1 MVKCCL
7 RGEDTLNILN
17 TYNEF
22 NTNNFD
28 LNVDHYGAEI
38 CAKNYSFGPT
48 VRDNYVLH
56 FIVDGKGKFTIDGI
70 TTQLKTGDMFILP
83 KGKVAFY
90 QADGEHPWTY
100 LWVGFSGSKAEN
112 ILSKTQLLDH
122 YFCHSTLESKVL
134 DQIVKLTQFRDQ
146 KLDDVTELQ
155 LTAELYKLLAFLMK
169 EFPSK
174 AMSDSSILIQ
184 NYIKQVKKI
193 IHTQYGSP
201 LKISEIAKKLN
212 LNRSYLYKIF
222 KEETDYSLKDY
233 LIQIRMEKSADLL
246 TRTTFH
252 ISEIAN
258 AVGFPDAL
266 AFSKAFKKHF
276 GQSPSHY
283 RKALK
288 K

>member
-1 MVKCCL
+1 MNV
-7 RGEDTLNILN
+7 LN

-83 KGKVAFY
+83 KGKVTFY

-155 LTAELYKLLAFLMK
+155 LIAELYKLLAFLM
-169 EFPSK
+169 EELPSK
-174 AMSDSSILIQ
+174 TISKSDRLIQ
-184 NYIKQVKKI
+184 GYIRKTKQI
-193 IHTQYGSP
+193 IHSRYANT
-201 LKISEIAKKLN
+201 LKVNEIADKLN

-222 KEETDYSLKDY
+222 KEETGYSIKDY
-233 LIQIRMEKSADLL
+233 LSQIRMEKSADLL
-246 TRTTFH
+246 TSTDFH
-252 ISEIAN
+252 ISEVAN
-258 AVGFPDAL
+258 AVGFTDAL

-276 GQSPSHY
+276 GQSPSNY
-283 RKALK
+283 RKTQR
-288 K
+288 

>member
-1 MVKCCL
+1 MNV
-7 RGEDTLNILN
+7 LN

-56 FIVDGKGKFTIDGI
+56 FIVDGKGKLTIDGI

-155 LTAELYKLLAFLMK
+155 LIAELYKLLAFLM
-169 EFPSK
+169 EELPSK
-174 AMSDSSILIQ
+174 SMSDSNILIQ
-184 NYIKQVKKI
+184 NYIKQTKKI
-193 IHTQYGSP
+193 IHTQYSKT
-201 LKISEIAKKLN
+201 LKVSQIAKKLN

-222 KEETDYSLKDY
+222 KEETGYSIKDY
-233 LIQIRMEKSADLL
+233 LGQIRMEKSADLL
-246 TRTTFH
+246 INTTFH
-252 ISEIAN
+252 ISEVAN

-276 GQSPSHY
+276 GQSPSNY

>member
-1 MVKCCL
+1 M
-7 RGEDTLNILN
+7 NILN

-38 CAKNYSFGPT
+38 CSKNYSFGPT

-184 NYIKQVKKI
+184 NYIKQAKKI
-193 IHTQYGSP
+193 IHTQYGNP

-283 RKALK
+283 RKTQQ
-288 K
+288 

>member
-1 MVKCCL
+1 M
-7 RGEDTLNILN
+7 NILN

-22 NTNNFD
+22 GTNNFD

-38 CAKNYSFGPT
+38 CDKNYSFGPT

-56 FIVDGKGKFTIDGI
+56 FIVDGKGTFKIDGTMI
-70 TTQLKTGDMFILP
+70 ELKTGDMFILP
-83 KGKVAFY
+83 KGKMTFY
-90 QADGEHPWTY
+90 QADSKHPWTY
-100 LWVGFSGSKAEN
+100 LWVGFSGSKAES
-112 ILSKTQLLDH
+112 ILNKTQLLEH
-122 YFCHSTLESKVL
+122 YFCHSTLNSKIL
-134 DQIVKLTQFRDQ
+134 DQLVKLTQFRDQ
-146 KLDDVTELQ
+146 KLDDITELQ
-155 LTAELYKLLAFLMK
+155 LIAELYKLLAFLIE

-184 NYIKQVKKI
+184 NYIKQAKKI
-193 IHTQYGSP
+193 IHTQYGNP
-201 LKISEIAKKLN
+201 LKISDIAKKLN

-246 TRTTFH
+246 TSTTFH

-283 RKALK
+283 RRALK

>member
-1 MVKCCL
+1 M
-7 RGEDTLNILN
+7 NILN

-38 CAKNYSFGPT
+38 CSKNYSFGPT

-184 NYIKQVKKI
+184 NYIKQSKKI
-193 IHTQYGSP
+193 IHTQYGNP
-201 LKISEIAKKLN
+201 LKISDIAKKLN

>member
-1 MVKCCL
+1 MNV
-7 RGEDTLNILN
+7 LN

-22 NTNNFD
+22 DTNNFD

-38 CAKNYSFGPT
+38 CDKNYSFGPT
-48 VRDNYVLH
+48 IRDNFVLH
-56 FIVDGKGKFTIDGI
+56 FIVDGKGKFTIDG
-70 TTQLKTGDMFILP
+70 KTIELGVGDMFILP
-83 KGKVAFY
+83 KGKVTFY
-90 QADGEHPWTY
+90 QADKKYPWTY
-100 LWVGFSGSKAEN
+100 LWVGFSGSKAES
-112 ILSKTQLLDH
+112 ILSKTQLLEQ
-122 YFCHSTLESKVL
+122 YFCHSTLKSKVL

-146 KLDDVTELQ
+146 KLDDITELQ
-155 LTAELYKLLAFLMK
+155 LIAELYKLLAFLIE

-184 NYIKQVKKI
+184 NYIKQAKKI
-193 IHTQYGSP
+193 IHTQYGNP
-201 LKISEIAKKLN
+201 LKISDIAKKLN

-222 KEETDYSLKDY
+222 KEETGYSLKDY

-246 TRTTFH
+246 TSTTFH

-276 GQSPSHY
+276 SQSPSNY

>member
-1 MVKCCL
+1 M
-7 RGEDTLNILN
+7 NILN

-155 LTAELYKLLAFLMK
+155 LIAELYKLLAFLM
-169 EFPSK
+169 EELPSK
-174 AMSDSSILIQ
+174 SMSDSNILIQ
-184 NYIKQVKKI
+184 NYIKQTKKI
-193 IHTQYGSP
+193 IHTQYSKT
-201 LKISEIAKKLN
+201 LKVSQIAKKLN

-222 KEETDYSLKDY
+222 KEETGYSIKDY
-233 LIQIRMEKSADLL
+233 LGQIRMEKSADLL
-246 TRTTFH
+246 TSTTFH

-276 GQSPSHY
+276 GQSPSNY

>member
-1 MVKCCL
+1 M
-7 RGEDTLNILN
+7 NILN

-122 YFCHSTLESKVL
+122 YFCHSTLGSKVL

-184 NYIKQVKKI
+184 NYIKQAKKI
-193 IHTQYGSP
+193 IHTQYGNP

-283 RKALK
+283 RKTQQ
-288 K
+288 

>member
-1 MVKCCL
+1 M
-7 RGEDTLNILN
+7 NILN

-193 IHTQYGSP
+193 IHTQYVNP

-283 RKALK
+283 RKTQQ
-288 K
+288 